1 MSFNLNTKV
10 NNLQW
15 QINQIVAGSVTN
27 PLTSNLNANNKS
39 ITNCNTLSSVSGS
52 PLNLSAGASTV
63 NVASAVNMVDTLT
76 INNNTVHNGLV
87 VSDSAGDTS
96 CFVIDQSG
104 NCGIKVNPVDTL
116 TTDFVVNG
124 SASISGS
131 CTVNTLNAT
140 TINGGNI
147 LNNITAGTGLIKTGT
162 STNPTLSN
170 TGVLGVSAGSSGI
183 SVSGTAQNP
192 VINNTGV
199 TQLTAGS
206 NISLSGST
214 GNITISALGAGWIPT
229 ATSALNMS
237 NYQIDNVGAGSSATD
252 APNIGQIQNACANF
266 SPATNLWNNGVN
278 FWFSISS
285 SMPSGQIKS
294 GILWY
299 GTPSNLSSGIYPPA
313 IYEVAFCIPLST
325 SSTPS
330 SPGTNWIANS
340 PVWLRVQLE
349 NRNFGSNVVNTVF
362 DSKIAQGMVYV
373 DNGTNT
379 PFLCFNT
386 TLVAGSSSPCDNF
399 GNGNKIGMSFSIAGD
414 AYGGASYSFNPSGS
428 VGTYEYLAVNYRP
441 LMNSGT
447 GY

>member
-39 ITNCNTLSSVSGS
+39 ITNCNTISSVSGS
-52 PLNLSAGASTV
+52 PLNLSAGSSTV

-87 VSDSAGDTS
+87 VTDSAGDTS

-116 TTDFVVNG
+116 TADFVVNG
-124 SASISGS
+124 NANVSGS
-131 CTVNTLNAT
+131 VTVNTLNAT
-140 TINGGNI
+140 TINGGNV

-199 TQLTAGS
+199 LGVSAGSSGISITGTSQNPIINNTGVTQLTAGS

-214 GNITISALGAGWIPT
+214 GNITISA
-229 ATSALNMS
+229 
-237 NYQIDNVGAGSSATD
+237 
-252 APNIGQIQNACANF
+252 
-266 SPATNLWNNGVN
+266 
-278 FWFSISS
+278 
-285 SMPSGQIKS
+285 
-294 GILWY
+294 
-299 GTPSNLSSGIYPPA
+299 
-313 IYEVAFCIPLST
+313 
-325 SSTPS
+325 SSTPAYIPKLGS
-330 SPGTNWIANS
+330 VTFGFSGAGFPISAGGSGYWSMFFNGQIINDLQNGVSDPNGSWLIFLSGFNFIFTGNNNDGAGIFLSDALDGGSYAINS
-340 PVWLRVQLE
+340 G
-349 NRNFGSNVVNTVF
+349 NAVF
-362 DSKIAQGMVYV
+362 SAV
-373 DNGTNT
+373 
-379 PFLCFNT
+379 
-386 TLVAGSSSPCDNF
+386 
-399 GNGNKIGMSFSIAGD
+399 IAG
-414 AYGGASYSFNPSGS
+414 ANNRILSCPPIVLPVNAVRSALPNLWQNVGVRFNITNLTSSGVDQIFPQS
-428 VGTYEYLAVNYRP
+428 IP
-441 LMNSGT
+441 LICYAQYFPNGVQ
-447 GY
+447 